1 MNESGFYS
9 KWNFVCRFII
19 MSELCQIICSNNIII
34 HFQFQFQI
42 VNIKLYIRK
51 HWNKCGGVKNF
62 GSTSRKT
69 NHEFNVENRSKN
81 KNKNASVLNLII
93 STCLIS
99 VHVSN
104 LDLETKSLFKI
115 YFEIFKTDFV
125 IFLLQLV
132 QNIFYHA

>member
-19 MSELCQIICSNNIII
+19 MAELCQIICSNNIII
-34 HFQFQFQI
+34 HFPFQFQI